1 MAVVFAGIAF
11 SQVSFMR
18 MFGVGLAL
26 AVLMDAT
33 LIRMFLVPAFMKVA
47 GRANW
52 WAPAPLRKFHDRF
65 GLSEEGGHDN
75 RATSEAEISARLGG
89 TVASGDSRSGN

>member
-1 MAVVFAGIAF
+1 MAIVFAGIAF

-33 LIRMFLVPAFMKVA
+33 LIRMFLVPAFMKIA

-52 WAPAPLRKFHDRF
+52 WAPEPLRKFHERF
-65 GLSEEGGHDN
+65 GLSEEGGNDS
-75 RATSEAEISARLGG
+75 RATEAPQAPSRLG
-89 TVASGDSRSGN
+89 

>member
-1 MAVVFAGIAF
+1 VVTAAALLMAIVFAGIAF

-33 LIRMFLVPAFMKVA
+33 LIRMFLVPAFMKIA

-52 WAPAPLRKFHDRF
+52 WAPAPLRKIHDRF
-65 GLSEEGGHDN
+65 GLSEEGGHDS
-75 RATSEAEISARLGG
+75 RTTSAPQVPSRLG
-89 TVASGDSRSGN
+89 